1 MGSMEFDWGRLI
13 VGQLEFYWDVH
24 LRPRLDGLTDEEYLW
39 EPVKE
44 AWNLRR
50 QPDGTFGADGHL
62 GDDAPLD
69 RDKPPVTTIA
79 WRMMHLAANCF
90 WNRYQAFFGDQ
101 DAPADLDM
109 FDPRFLPADLPGT
122 AAGGTAFL
130 EDAYRRWHRSIA
142 ALDEATLREPLG
154 VRGGPY
160 AEDSMAALIVH
171 ISREAMHHGGEIGA
185 LRDLYRAGVR

>member
-1 MGSMEFDWGRLI
+1 MGSMEFDWGQLI

-24 LRPRLDGLTDEEYLW
+24 LRPRLDGLTDGEYLW
-39 EPVKE
+39 EPVTG

-62 GDDAPLD
+62 GDDAPPD

-90 WNRYQAFFGDQ
+90 WNRYQAFYGDQ

-130 EDAYRRWHRSIA
+130 EDAYRRWHDSIA

-185 LRDLYRAGVR
+185 LRDLYRAGIR

>member
-39 EPVKE
+39 EPVKD

-50 QPDGTFGADGHL
+50 RPDGGYDIDDG
-62 GDDAPLD
+62 PPP
-69 RDKPPVTTIA
+69 DKDSPPVTTIA
-79 WRMMHLAANCF
+79 WRMMHVAAGCF
-90 WNRYQAFFGDQ
+90 WPKYQAFFGDT
-101 DAPADLDM
+101 DAPAELDM
-109 FDPRFLPADLPGT
+109 FDRRFLPADLPGT
-122 AAGGTAFL
+122 AADGVAFL
-130 EDAYRRWHRSIA
+130 EDAYHRWHGSIA
-142 ALDEATLREPLG
+142 ALDEAALREPLG
-154 VRGGPY
+154 ARGGPF

-171 ISREAMHHGGEIGA
+171 LSRETMHHGGEIGV

>member
-24 LRPRLDGLTDEEYLW
+24 LRPRLGGLTDEEYLW
-39 EPVKE
+39 EPAKD

-50 QPDGTFGADGHL
+50 RPDGTFGADGHD
-62 GDDAPLD
+62 GPPPDEDS
-69 RDKPPVTTIA
+69 PPVTTVS
-79 WRMMHLAANCF
+79 WRMMHIAAGCF
-90 WNRYQAFFGDQ
+90 WPKYQAFFGDK
-101 DAPADLDM
+101 DAPPNLDM
-109 FDPRFLPADLPGT
+109 FDRRFLPADLPGT
-122 AAGGTAFL
+122 AAGGIAFL
-130 EDAYRRWHRSIA
+130 EDSYRRWHAAIA
-142 ALDEATLREPLG
+142 ALDEASLREPLG

-171 ISREAMHHGGEIGA
+171 LNREAMHHGGEIGV

>member
-1 MGSMEFDWGRLI
+1 MRELFAGWFDYYAARAS
-13 VGQLEFYWDVH
+13 D
-24 LRPRLDGLTDEEYLW
+24 RLDGLTDGEYLW
-39 EPVKE
+39 EPVTG

-62 GDDAPLD
+62 GDDAPPD

-130 EDAYRRWHRSIA
+130 EDAYRRWHDSIA

-185 LRDLYRAGVR
+185 LRDLYRAGIR